1 MVCIAQLAEPLIVV
15 QVVVGSSPSAY
26 PIKLPLYLSWS
37 ENSICN
43 PGVVGSNPTRG
54 SKLWRGG
61 GIGRRA
67 TLRW

>member
-1 MVCIAQLAEPLIVV
+1 MVHIAQLAEHLIVV
-15 QVVVGSSPSAY
+15 QMVVGSNPTMY
-26 PIKLPLYLSWS
+26 PNLPLYLSWS
-37 ENSICN
+37 EYSICN

-54 SKLWRGG
+54 SKLWRDG

>member
-1 MVCIAQLAEPLIVV
+1 MVHIAQLAEHLIVV
-15 QVVVGSSPSAY
+15 QMVVGSNPTMY
-26 PIKLPLYLSWS
+26 PNLPLYLSWS

-61 GIGRRA
+61 GIGRRT
-67 TLRW
+67 TLRG